1 MTTQDLTVLNAAIS
15 KMHWNEARQKVLSQN
30 IANADTP
37 GYAPSDIK
45 PLDFKELLKGS
56 ASSLPTSAPS
66 SASLGDVRMATTN
79 AMHIALDGGSSSS
92 SPVGNAKKEK
102 DPYET
107 SPSGNSVILEEQLL
121 KMNQNSIDHHLSTT
135 IYQKNIDMLKDSIK
149 SSQ

>member
-1 MTTQDLTVLNAAIS
+1 MPN
-15 KMHWNEARQKVLSQN
+15 
-30 IANADTP
+30 
-37 GYAPSDIK
+37 YAPNDIK

-56 ASSLPTSAPS
+56 TSSGSVAAASSGGGNVQL
-66 SASLGDVRMATTN
+66 ATTN
-79 AMHIALDGGSSSS
+79 SMHIALDGAPSGSGS
-92 SPVGNAKKEK
+92 NAKAAKQK

-149 SSQ
+149 SQ

>member
-1 MTTQDLTVLNAAIS
+1 MTTQDLTVLQAAIS

-37 GYAPSDIK
+37 GYAPNDIK

-56 ASSLPTSAPS
+56 TSSGSVAAASSGGGNVQL
-66 SASLGDVRMATTN
+66 ATTN
-79 AMHIALDGGSSSS
+79 SMHIALDGASAASG
-92 SPVGNAKKEK
+92 GNAKPKKEK

-135 IYQKNIDMLKDSIK
+135 IYQKNIDMLKDAIK
-149 SSQ
+149 SQ